1 MRDLGVLVVED
12 DPMVASITRRL
23 VEQVPGFRVL
33 GVVRAAEEALAAVQR
48 LSPDLV
54 LLDVYLPDGNGVD
67 VLRRLR
73 QGAGPV
79 DVVLITAAHDAPT
92 VEAAIRYG
100 AVDYLFKPFDPRRLH
115 AALEHF
121 RRLRQALRPG
131 QVLSQADFDRLRGV
145 APADAYP
152 LPKGIN
158 RVTLAQVV
166 EFLGRT
172 DGPVTARDV
181 AEATGMDRTT
191 ALRYLDFLQAR
202 GDLVE
207 EVSFGSVGRPSR
219 VFRPVRP
226 AG

>member
-1 MRDLGVLVVED
+1 MRQLGVLVVED
-12 DPMVASITRRL
+12 DPMVASINRRL

-33 GVVRAAEEALAAVQR
+33 GVATTGAEALAAVER
-48 LSPDLV
+48 LTPDLV
-54 LLDVYLPDGNGVD
+54 LLDVYLPDANGVEI
-67 VLRRLR
+67 LKKLR
-73 QGAGPV
+73 QAAGPV

-100 AVDYLFKPFDPRRLH
+100 AVDYLFKPFEPRRLH

-131 QVLSQADFDRLRGV
+131 QVLSQAEFDRLRGV
-145 APADAYP
+145 APPDTHP

-158 RVTLAQVV
+158 RATLAQVV
-166 EFLGRT
+166 EFLNRAA
-172 DGPVTARDV
+172 GPVTARDV

-219 VFRPVRP
+219 MFRPVRP